1 MLYRKELFMD
11 EKEYEDWKQTLK
23 EHKVCPGVKHDTGK
37 PLIADMIKI
46 INHSYQNFARF
57 TSTEQKHTDEETGKS
72 WKTVKNDLPMQ

>member
-1 MLYRKELFMD
+1 MD

-46 INHSYQNFARF
+46 INHSY
-57 TSTEQKHTDEETGKS
+57 
-72 WKTVKNDLPMQ
+72 